1 MNADGSN
8 QHALT
13 AAVRTSENPAWSPDG
28 RTIAFDTDRTEPG
41 NLDVWTMNA
50 DGSNEHALIASIAL
64 DALPAYSPDGRSI
77 AFVQRAHREERPP
90 YLHRRCERSQ
100 HPPPRRVHAW
110 ALADEPGVGGQA
122 ERRPLHDRGDDLRRR
137 PDRHAR

>member
-41 NLDVWTMNA
+41 NLDVWAMNA
-50 DGSNEHALIASIAL
+50 DGSNQHALIASIAL
-64 DALPAYSPDGRSI
+64 DALPAYSPDGTF
-77 AFVQRAHREERPP
+77 A
-90 YLHRRCERSQ
+90 
-100 HPPPRRVHAW
+100 RVR
-110 ALADEPGVGGQA
+110 Q
-122 ERRPLHDRGDDLRRR
+122 
-137 PDRHAR
+137 